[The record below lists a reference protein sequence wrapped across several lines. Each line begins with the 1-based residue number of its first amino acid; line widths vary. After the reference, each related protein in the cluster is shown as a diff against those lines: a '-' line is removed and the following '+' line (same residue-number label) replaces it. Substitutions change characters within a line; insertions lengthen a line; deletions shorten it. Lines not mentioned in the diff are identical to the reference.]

1 MKSAG
6 NSVGSVRWL
15 IAASL
20 VAGVIYSCKK
30 DKGGDGGNPC
40 PQGAVGVPTY
50 VPTYSNGVPNS
61 SPTFAG
67 GGAYPT
73 PQATFGFRLLA
84 GPGYNDTIGPLMAQR
99 CATSGCHVGGT
110 SGKNADLTNYNNVK
124 SRGAT
129 SNSRI
134 SGGSMPP
141 SGALTA
147 TEKANFASWVSNGY
161 PLDGSSGS
169 VTPTASGVPTYGPQP
184 TYPNN
189 GVPNT
194 SYTYAPTSPTYS
206 GVGTNPDCL
215 PKPAGYGTPTQAYG
229 TPYYPNTTAT
239 LQPTYGGGGDTPVPT
254 YGTTPTFGLLIK

>member
-40 PQGAVGVPTY
+40 PQGAVGSPTY
-50 VPTYSNGVPNS
+50 VPTYSTGAPVTY
-61 SPTFAG
+61 PTGAA
-67 GGAYPT
+67 GAYPT

-84 GPGYNDTIGPLMAQR
+84 GPGYNDTIGPFMAQR

-110 SGKNADLTNYNNVK
+110 SGRSADLTNYNNVK
-124 SRGAT
+124 ARGAT
-129 SNSRI
+129 VNSRI
-134 SGGSMPP
+134 SGGTMPP
-141 SGALTA
+141 TA
-147 TEKANFASWVSNGY
+147 NGTLSATDKANFASWVSAGY
-161 PLDGSSGS
+161 PLDGASGS
-169 VTPTASGVPTYGPQP
+169 TTPIAGGVPTYGPQP
-184 TYPNN
+184 TYPNS
-189 GVPNT
+189 GIPGAST
-194 SYTYAPTSPTYS
+194 TYAPTSPTYNS
-206 GVGTNPDCL
+206 VAINPDCL

-229 TPYYPNTTAT
+229 TPYYPSTAT
-239 LQPTYGGGGDTPVPT
+239 LQPTYGGGSLTPVPT